1 VSDGKSLLSDAEFV
15 ELWEG
20 IWNGPVYRL
29 EMFVEPMR
37 HLLSLAKEALNLR
50 REVQGFLEL
59 GKRARAIYDCMTRY
73 TLPRPYPLLTK
84 EDALTLLRELVERC
98 EAVGGEKGEGG

>member
-1 VSDGKSLLSDAEFV
+1 MSDGKSLLSDAEFV

-37 HLLSLAKEALNLR
+37 HLLALAKLGLAAQEASSPCPLAMH
-50 REVQGFLEL
+50 EVLQELAWLEAGQPVF
-59 GKRARAIYDCMTRY
+59 GKHADQ
-73 TLPRPYPLLTK
+73 
-84 EDALTLLRELVERC
+84 LLRLLNWAQGRINREE
-98 EAVGGEKGEGG
+98 GKG